1 MEYHV
6 DGTDIDA
13 TELGNGE
20 WETVLRL
27 RKKYRPATA
36 DNCVQRPASLIGQLE
51 ISGSD
56 GRRTVGESQDGT
68 PTPSRPS
75 PPPAPPRH
83 LRRAPLPQLP
93 RGDFKVVVRPRGGLD
108 VTKQTPRTLLTA
120 ISSTTAVSLQE
131 ALAQDQLRLHPTN
144 NTFTLST
151 PVEARARAYAELT
164 SISLGASRTDVTA
177 YLAPPDDAVRC
188 IIHMAYNDEPHRE
201 ILEGLLPYN
210 PDLPIIDARP
220 FGKKRSL
227 LITLATGPLPKAIR
241 FWAGIHTC
249 FPYRPKVEA
258 CYNCRRIGH
267 RQDVCPA
274 PASGRCHNCG
284 DQHVPTE
291 PPTCP
296 PKCIVCGDG
305 HHTGNVECKYRYA
318 RRPPHTTQL
327 AAGHQSRSQEKKQP
341 VPQKPSRNASRSTS
355 RDRSLKPKQDLTWA
369 DRAQKSPPAPV
380 QQTSNHNNDAELRA
394 LREEVSRLKAIT
406 QRSLTPPTPS
416 LIPSPPTTQTHANIP
431 PHPPPSKKQRTDPPT
446 PTSGSIDINAKLKN
460 LSDQF
465 DMKLQE
471 LESRIESKFNAL
483 ISDITTKLE
492 ARIEQCMETIL
503 QRMVCLLE
511 TRLTQLP
518 PLATPFPLTEQR
530 ADTDPHTSI
539 NESLTPLIHP
549 PTLHY
554 GSAGQ

>member
-1 MEYHV
+1 MEYRV

-27 RKKYRPATA
+27 RNKYRPATA
-36 DNCVQRPASLIGQLE
+36 DNCLQRPASLIGQLE

-201 ILEGLLPYN
+201 ILEGLVPYN

-241 FWAGIHTC
+241 FWAGIHT
-249 FPYRPKVEA
+249 F
-258 CYNCRRIGH
+258 
-267 RQDVCPA
+267 
-274 PASGRCHNCG
+274 
-284 DQHVPTE
+284 
-291 PPTCP
+291 
-296 PKCIVCGDG
+296 
-305 HHTGNVECKYRYA
+305 
-318 RRPPHTTQL
+318 
-327 AAGHQSRSQEKKQP
+327 
-341 VPQKPSRNASRSTS
+341 
-355 RDRSLKPKQDLTWA
+355 
-369 DRAQKSPPAPV
+369 
-380 QQTSNHNNDAELRA
+380 
-394 LREEVSRLKAIT
+394 
-406 QRSLTPPTPS
+406 
-416 LIPSPPTTQTHANIP
+416 
-431 PHPPPSKKQRTDPPT
+431 PPSTE
-446 PTSGSIDINAKLKN
+446 SGSVL
-460 LSDQF
+460 
-465 DMKLQE
+465 
-471 LESRIESKFNAL
+471 
-483 ISDITTKLE
+483 
-492 ARIEQCMETIL
+492 
-503 QRMVCLLE
+503 
-511 TRLTQLP
+511 QLP
-518 PLATPFPLTEQR
+518 PHR
-530 ADTDPHTSI
+530 A
-539 NESLTPLIHP
+539 P
-549 PTLHY
+549 PRRL
-554 GSAGQ
+554 SSPSKRKMS